1 VTLVNQGDNTAGQ
14 VLPATPVSASAFAAN
29 SRGRRRGRMLRRVPI
44 LVATAVLVLLV
55 AVWVYPFVWM
65 VSAALKDPIEVF
77 GSGLNLIPASL
88 QWSNFTRAWVD
99 AKFGQYLLNTVLV
112 SVFTVAIVVVR
123 CAMAG
128 YVLARY
134 RFYGRK
140 VILGILVA
148 TLFVPAGYTIIPVVD
163 LATRLHML
171 NSIAGMVIALSG
183 GAHVASILLY
193 LGYFQGLPKELEE
206 AAIVDGAGFL
216 RTFFSVMLPLAGP
229 ITATV
234 TLLTFLATW
243 NAFFLPLVFTF
254 SRPDLRTL
262 SVGML
267 AFVGENST
275 DWSGMAAAATISLL
289 PVVLLFILLQ
299 RYFVEGIAGAVKS

>member
-1 VTLVNQGDNTAGQ
+1 MSTDLTG
-14 VLPATPVSASAFAAN
+14 LPTGRASLADTTTPLITTG
-29 SRGRRRGRMLRRVPI
+29 RGRGRWLRRIPVI
-44 LVATAVLVLLV
+44 VAVIVLLLLLV
-55 AVWVYPFVWM
+55 GWIYPFVWM
-65 VSAALKDPIEVF
+65 VSAALKSPIEVF
-77 GSGLNLIPASL
+77 SSGLTLIPEEA
-88 QWSNFTRAWVD
+88 QWDNFRRAWVD
-99 AKFGQYLLNTVLV
+99 AHFGRYLLNTVLV
-112 SVFTVAIVVVR
+112 TVGTVVIVVIR
-123 CAMAG
+123 TAMTG

-163 LATRLHML
+163 LATRLNML
-171 NSIAGMVIALSG
+171 NSIGGMVIALSG

-193 LGYFQGLPKELEE
+193 LGYFSQIPKELEE

-216 RTFFSVMLPLAGP
+216 RTFMTVMLPLAGP
-229 ITATV
+229 VTATV
-234 TLLTFLATW
+234 TLMTFLSTW

-289 PVVLLFILLQ
+289 PVVLLFIVLQ